1 MVVDQLIGQADAI
14 RTRAQHLVCDLI
26 PDQFALRPDPSK
38 WSIAECMQLL
48 ERSRQAERQ

>member
-26 PDQFALRPDPSK
+26 PDQAKRHRKSDSLVYVESPKSENDK
-38 WSIAECMQLL
+38 D
-48 ERSRQAERQ
+48 